1 MSVHIYISIHM
12 HTYMCTHTHVSLLA
26 HPHLSTVHDPPPEG
40 LSAPEQEAANT
51 PRSLSLGHKPPPPS
65 SAQHR
70 EGGTFWILTSPRLM
84 CQEHSLQL
92 SEVCF
97 YTLFPTTNTDKKK
110 KKRIQAAE
118 HCPLFLRLSIYIY
131 VFFNLF
137 SISVVL
143 QAHRREKTQMDQSR
157 QCWSRAGDFAPRWR
171 FLEVLEDL
179 RRQERVFFFLG
190 WGGVFF
196 FLSFSPYRLGTF
208 SSLPLP
214 VLFL

>member
-1 MSVHIYISIHM
+1 MPMSVHIYISIHM

-110 KKRIQAAE
+110 KSESRLQSTVLSFSVSLYTSMYFLTCFPFQWFFKRTGVRKHRWIRAGSVGAA
-118 HCPLFLRLSIYIY
+118 
-131 VFFNLF
+131 
-137 SISVVL
+137 
-143 QAHRREKTQMDQSR
+143 RETSH
-157 QCWSRAGDFAPRWR
+157 RAGDF
-171 FLEVLEDL
+171 
-179 RRQERVFFFLG
+179 
-190 WGGVFF
+190 
-196 FLSFSPYRLGTF
+196 
-208 SSLPLP
+208 
-214 VLFL
+214 

>member
-1 MSVHIYISIHM
+1 MSTHT
-12 HTYMCTHTHVSLLA
+12 HTYTCTHTHVSLLA
-26 HPHLSTVHDPPPEG
+26 HPHLSTVRDPPPEG
-40 LSAPEQEAANT
+40 PSAPEQEAANI
-51 PRSLSLGHKPPPPS
+51 PRSWSLGHKPPPPN
-65 SAQHR
+65 SAQHQ
-70 EGGTFWILTSPRLM
+70 EGGTLWSLTSPRLM

-110 KKRIQAAE
+110 KQIQAAE
-118 HCPLFLRLSIYIY
+118 HCPLFLRLSICIY

-179 RRQERVFFFLG
+179 RRQERVFFFLV

-196 FLSFSPYRLGTF
+196 FFFPPSFSPYRLGMF